1 MEVCHLNTYCQF
13 QLNVMNK
20 RLHEKAQV
28 HVKKAITEIM
38 SDSIPCITSPHK
50 PNFPSLDIDE
60 MVKKEVFIINYL
72 SSDANVT
79 LRSLKLDRVVVREV
93 HVIHVGV
100 VHHRLQNPQ
109 SLRFLVNDYAAGKF
123 KMKVPIRYG

>member
-1 MEVCHLNTYCQF
+1 
-13 QLNVMNK
+13 MNK

-72 SSDANVT
+72 SFDANAT

-109 SLRFLVNDYAAGKF
+109 SLRFPVNDYAAGKF